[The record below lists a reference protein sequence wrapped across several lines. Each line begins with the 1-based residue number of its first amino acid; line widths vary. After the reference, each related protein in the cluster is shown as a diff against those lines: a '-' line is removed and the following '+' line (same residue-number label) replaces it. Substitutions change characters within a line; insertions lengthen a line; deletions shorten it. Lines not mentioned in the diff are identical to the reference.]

1 MLFFNKEYA
10 QANSPHYETTPRTF
24 LLSMAAM
31 CPPHALLVAHWGT
44 EGGAVLSV
52 PTKEYFQSSGWV
64 EERLPPPPPPPASV
78 ANGAQHL
85 NGFAERGGEAPS
97 VRSGSGF
104 WAAGR
109 ATPSSNAF
117 TAFGSTGGHYMSETD
132 ESDKS
137 LARGAFGAGARGA
150 HRFHTRQGHG
160 TNESSQF
167 TQTTEEDDADSQG
180 TEMPG
185 REHEHDGVVD
195 EVGAQDAF
203 IAGMIY
209 ALSRKMC
216 PGLPYT
222 PAWSGEDDASAEDSR
237 GRWRL
242 DECLR

>member
-1 MLFFNKEYA
+1 MSSA
-10 QANSPHYETTPRTF
+10 R
-24 LLSMAAM
+24 AAGR
-31 CPPHALLVAHWGT
+31 ALGDGGWRGSLGAH
-44 EGGAVLSV
+44 ERVFPEFRL
-52 PTKEYFQSSGWV
+52 V
-64 EERLPPPPPPPASV
+64 EERLPPPAPPPTSV

-167 TQTTEEDDADSQG
+167 TQTTEDDDADSQG